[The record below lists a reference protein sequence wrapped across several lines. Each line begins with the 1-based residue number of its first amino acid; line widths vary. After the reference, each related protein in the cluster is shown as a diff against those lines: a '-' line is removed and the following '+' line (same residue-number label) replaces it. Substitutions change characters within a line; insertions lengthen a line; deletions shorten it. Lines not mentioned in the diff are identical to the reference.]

1 MQKFPGME
9 HEEPFMR
16 HVRPG
21 QQGDVVWRF
30 NREGEFVY
38 GCRVL
43 GHRQAGM
50 RGTIRVVDRRP

>member
-1 MQKFPGME
+1 ME
-9 HEEPFMR
+9 HEEPFMT

-21 QQGDVVWRF
+21 HQGDVVWRF